1 MCAINGFNFKDE
13 GLILKMNQAT
23 KHRGPDD
30 AGIFLDDSVS
40 LGHNRL
46 SIIDLS
52 FAGHQPMLSEDK
64 NFAIV
69 FNGEIY
75 NFKELRKE
83 LEEKGYKFFSE
94 SDTEVILKSY
104 QEYGENC
111 LNKFNGIF
119 AFAIWDEQKKELFLA
134 RDHIGVKPL
143 YYFWNS
149 GKFIFSSEIKGIL
162 AHDISSEIDL
172 EGFSHYFSLSY
183 VPQPL
188 TIFKNI
194 KKLPPACWLKLKNG
208 EVEIQKYWE
217 IKDRTNFSSEE
228 EAIGEIRSV
237 FENSVKGQMISDRP
251 VGVFLSGGIDS
262 SIVLGLIRKFVPA
275 ITKTYTTG
283 FKVDVQE
290 EKFNADFK
298 LAVETAK
305 YYKTD
310 HHELMIGPED
320 VFRNL
325 EKIAWHL
332 DEPNGNH
339 TAPAIFL
346 LSQLA
351 KKDVAV
357 VLGGDGGD
365 ELFGGYPRY
374 VFSKLIGEYQKFPRI
389 GRRGFDVFLKIIGK
403 EKYREKLS
411 LSGVDR
417 ITGFMSLKDE
427 LLSRV
432 LKPEVLETFDTKQY
446 FSKLLL
452 QYPENII
459 RSDFEKVFM
468 DIDRRTWLVD
478 DSLMRTDKMSMAHAL
493 EARVP
498 ILDKRLMEISQK
510 IPTSWKIKGMPAR
523 HGKAIFREAF
533 KDYLLPHLENKPKT
547 GWFTPMAKW
556 IRQEP
561 LKSKVID
568 ILDFLPGEYFQKNEI
583 RKIFNE
589 HISGK
594 VYNLNILWYLVSF
607 GAWYNVFIKGE
618 FRK

>member
-1 MCAINGFNFKDE
+1 ME
-13 GLILKMNQAT
+13 S
-23 KHRGPDD
+23 RG
-30 AGIFLDDSVS
+30 
-40 LGHNRL
+40 H
-46 SIIDLS
+46 
-52 FAGHQPMLSEDK
+52 
-64 NFAIV
+64 
-69 FNGEIY
+69 
-75 NFKELRKE
+75 
-83 LEEKGYKFFSE
+83 KFFSV

-104 QEYGENC
+104 QEYGESC

-119 AFAIWDEQKKELFLA
+119 AFAIWNGQKKELFLA

-143 YYFWNS
+143 YYFQD
-149 GKFIFSSEIKGIL
+149 GPKFIFSSEIKGIL
-162 AHDISSEIDL
+162 AHDISREIDL
-172 EGFSHYFSLSY
+172 GGLRYYFSLSY

-194 KKLPPACWLKLKNG
+194 KKLPSACWLKLKN
-208 EVEIQKYWE
+208 EKIEIQKYWE

-228 EAIGEIRSV
+228 EAIGEIRRV
-237 FENSVKGQMISDRP
+237 LEDSVKGQVISDRP
-251 VGVFLSGGIDS
+251 VGVFLSGGVDS
-262 SIVLGLIRKFVPA
+262 SIVLGLIRKFVPS

-283 FKVDVQE
+283 FKVDIQE

-298 LAVETAK
+298 LAAETAK

-320 VFRNL
+320 VFLNL

-339 TAPAIFL
+339 TAVAIFL

-365 ELFGGYPRY
+365 ELLGGYPRY
-374 VFSKLIGEYQKFPRI
+374 LFSKLIGEYQKLPYV

-403 EKYREKLS
+403 GKYREKLS

-432 LKPEVLETFDTKQY
+432 LRPEVFEPFNTKQY
-446 FSKLLL
+446 FSGLLL
-452 QYPENII
+452 QYPEDLIH
-459 RSDFEKVFM
+459 SDFEKVFM
-468 DIDRRTWLVD
+468 DIDRKTWLVD

-498 ILDKRLMEISQK
+498 ILDKRLVEISQR
-510 IPTSWKIKGMPAR
+510 IPTSRKIKGKR
-523 HGKAIFREAF
+523 GKVIFREAF
-533 KDYLLPHLENKPKT
+533 KDYLLPHLKNKPKA

-561 LKSKVID
+561 LKSMTRD
-568 ILDFLPGEYFQKNEI
+568 ILDSLPEEYFQKKQI
-583 RKIFNE
+583 KKIFDE
-589 HISGK
+589 HLSGE
-594 VYNLNILWYLVSF
+594 VYNLNILWYLISF
-607 GAWYNVFIKGE
+607 GAWHNIFIKGE
-618 FRK
+618 LRK